1 MQQRAKSF
9 FLCGKSGK
17 KKYRIRT
24 EQERNEIQMKAQLE
38 AIEKKAFEELT
49 AAQDLKDLDAVRV
62 KYLGKKGELTA
73 ILKQMGKLSAEER
86 PVIGQLANQVRA
98 QIEERLEETKTNL
111 EAHLLDQRLATET
124 LDAVSYTHLDVYK
137 RQAMAL

>member
-1 MQQRAKSF
+1 MGGTAESNAFRPCAVQMQQRAKS

-62 KYLGKKGELTA
+62 KYLGKRE
-73 ILKQMGKLSAEER
+73 S
-86 PVIGQLANQVRA
+86 
-98 QIEERLEETKTNL
+98 
-111 EAHLLDQRLATET
+111 
-124 LDAVSYTHLDVYK
+124 
-137 RQAMAL
+137 